1 MTDLTKRKQSRK
13 SRKSKYDVVIGS
25 PSGAVF
31 SIATTRAG
39 SVAPGNGFST
49 NERSQLKI
57 VAFALSGLFIGIA
70 GGIWGYYLTYLK
82 PTIFFQILT
91 SAEIVLMAILGGRGT
106 VAGPVI
112 GAIVLVAAD
121 ELVVAELGSDELN
134 VAAKG
139 AAMIVVLLAF
149 PDGIVG
155 TLKARR
161 RLPRILDWG

>member
-1 MTDLTKRKQSRK
+1 
-13 SRKSKYDVVIGS
+13 
-25 PSGAVF
+25 
-31 SIATTRAG
+31 
-39 SVAPGNGFST
+39 
-49 NERSQLKI
+49 
-57 VAFALSGLFIGIA
+57 
-70 GGIWGYYLTYLK
+70 TYLK

-91 SAEIVLMAILGGRGT
+91 SAQIVLMAILGGRGT

-121 ELVVAELGSDELN
+121 ELVAAKLGSTELN

-139 AAMIVVLLAF
+139 VAMLVVLLAF

-161 RLPRILDWG
+161 RLPSILDWG